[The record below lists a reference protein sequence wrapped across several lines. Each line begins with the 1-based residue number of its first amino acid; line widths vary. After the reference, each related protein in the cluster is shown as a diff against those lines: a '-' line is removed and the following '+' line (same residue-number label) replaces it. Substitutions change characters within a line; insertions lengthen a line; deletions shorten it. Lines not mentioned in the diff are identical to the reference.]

1 MSGTSMD
8 GIDAA
13 LIRTDGEAVVEPLHF
28 LHIPYGDGPKEM
40 LRAAMT
46 AALLLPRPAAHAAI
60 DNAARSLTMWHASAV
75 RGLLDEADVAAE
87 AVSLIGFHGQTIA
100 HRPDRGWTW
109 QIGDG
114 NMLAQM
120 TGMNVVHDFR
130 SADVAAGGQGAPL
143 VPIYHAALA
152 RRLERPVALLNI
164 GGVANVTWIGNDA
177 EDILAFDTGPGNALI
192 DDWMRTHTGKA
203 LDENGATAA
212 RGMIHPDVLDTLLDN
227 PWFDSVPPK
236 SLDRHDFSD
245 AAVRG
250 LSVADGAATL
260 TAFTVEAILLSCA
273 HMKHRPTHWLVHGG
287 GRHNDTIM
295 NSLNQKL
302 GVPVVSIDAMGVDG
316 DALEAQA
323 FAYMAVRSERQL
335 PISFPGTT
343 GVATP
348 QRGGIFCAKP

>member
-1 MSGTSMD
+1 MD

-13 LIRTDGEAVVEPLHF
+13 LIRTDGAAVVEPLHF
-28 LHIPYGDGPKEM
+28 LHVPYGEGPKEM

-46 AALLLPRPAAHAAI
+46 AALLLPKPEAHAAI
-60 DNAARSLTMWHASAV
+60 DTVARSLTMWHASAV
-75 RGLLDEADVAAE
+75 RGLMEEANVAAE
-87 AVSLIGFHGQTIA
+87 MVSLIGFHGQTIA

-114 NMLAQM
+114 PMLAQM
-120 TGMNVVHDFR
+120 TGINVVHDFR

-143 VPIYHAALA
+143 VPVYHAALS
-152 RRLERPVALLNI
+152 RRLERPVAILNI
-164 GGVANVTWIGNDA
+164 GGVANVTWIGTDA
-177 EDILAFDTGPGNALI
+177 QDILAFDTGPGNALI

-203 LDENGATAA
+203 LDANGATAA
-212 RGMIHPDVLDTLLDN
+212 RGTVHPDVLNTLLDN
-227 PWFDSVPPK
+227 PWFDAAPPK

-273 HMKHRPTHWLVHGG
+273 HMPQRPTHWLVHGG

-323 FAYMAVRSERQL
+323 FAYMAVRSQRQL

-343 GVATP
+343 GVAAP